1 MTSAASE
8 TLRRI
13 TTLGLVPVVEL
24 GSVDDAGP
32 LLDALVAGGL
42 PAAEITLR
50 TGAGL
55 TAIAA
60 LRQSHPDALVG
71 AGTVR
76 SADEARR
83 VIDAGAQFVVSPGTT
98 PEVLDV
104 CRSVGVP
111 AIPGVCTPTE
121 VDSALRSGA
130 EALKFFPAEAMG
142 GPPFLQ
148 ALAGP
153 FRGVP
158 FIPTGGINASNVADY
173 LRLPSVVAC
182 GGSWMVAPAL
192 LAEGRFD
199 RIEKLTREGMAIV
212 AEVRR
217 RA

>member
-1 MTSAASE
+1 MTAMTPAASE
-8 TLRRI
+8 TLRHI
-13 TTLGLVPVVEL
+13 TTLGLLPVVEL
-24 GSVDDAGP
+24 GSVEDAGP

-60 LRQSHPDALVG
+60 LRESHPDALVG

-76 SADEARR
+76 SADDARR
-83 VIDAGAQFVVSPGTT
+83 VLDAGAQFVVSPSTS

-130 EALKFFPAEAMG
+130 EAVKFFPAEGDGRPAV
-142 GPPFLQ
+142 P
-148 ALAGP
+148 AG
-153 FRGVP
+153 
-158 FIPTGGINASNVADY
+158 A
-173 LRLPSVVAC
+173 
-182 GGSWMVAPAL
+182 
-192 LAEGRFD
+192 
-199 RIEKLTREGMAIV
+199 
-212 AEVRR
+212 R
-217 RA
+217 RAIPRCPVHPNGRH

>member
-1 MTSAASE
+1 MTPAASE

-13 TTLGLVPVVEL
+13 TTLGLLPVVEL

-50 TGAGL
+50 TDAGL

-83 VIDAGAQFVVSPGTT
+83 VIDAGAQFVVSPGTS

-104 CRSVGVP
+104 SRSAGVP

-130 EALKFFPAEAMG
+130 EAVKFFPAEAMG